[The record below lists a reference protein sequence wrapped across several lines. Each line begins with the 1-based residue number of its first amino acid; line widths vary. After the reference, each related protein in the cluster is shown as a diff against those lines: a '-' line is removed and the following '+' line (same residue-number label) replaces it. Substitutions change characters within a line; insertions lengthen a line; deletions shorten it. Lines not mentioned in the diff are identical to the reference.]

1 MTKHLE
7 TSNQKP
13 NFLICRQRDLVSE
26 HSAFGLCFESAVPW
40 HCPCLARRGA
50 RTRSPWAGVQRQ
62 LCWAAPKT
70 HRASGYIFIYLFPG
84 GNKLDAPQ
92 QKELSFL
99 SANTVPNCQL
109 LCFCPHYSQ
118 ATWLQSE
125 LGSSTHWK
133 PQFNFSVCQGPDL
146 SSPLLWLACLLSLIR
161 FFALGLLL
169 APHSFHAPANEAQ
182 WLSLALLQIGG
193 IHSRWDLPKNKHRQ
207 RSCPFLFIHMIP
219 SLSQPVG
226 TSPCH
231 WVRVRKGTDRSR
243 EIIFW
248 LLLPLRAHNLIKHE
262 PMLRIPRSSL
272 PGTVSLRL
280 CKLEETNPSYTWG
293 LREEVEKDG
302 MVTQEAS
309 SKNGW
314 TFFHPNLKLPKG
326 TRWPDLLSQCP
337 FFSPLHIYTSLC
349 SCKLCFSY
357 FDDWQRACV
366 MSGLLFI
373 ISFPAAPYGSNRG
386 KVLNENENLE
396 GKTKKKTFFFFK

>member
-1 MTKHLE
+1 M
-7 TSNQKP
+7 
-13 NFLICRQRDLVSE
+13 
-26 HSAFGLCFESAVPW
+26 
-40 HCPCLARRGA
+40 
-50 RTRSPWAGVQRQ
+50 
-62 LCWAAPKT
+62 
-70 HRASGYIFIYLFPG
+70 
-84 GNKLDAPQ
+84 
-92 QKELSFL
+92 
-99 SANTVPNCQL
+99 PNCQL

-146 SSPLLWLACLLSLIR
+146 SYPLLWLACLLPLIR

-169 APHSFHAPANEAQ
+169 APHSFHTPANEAQ

-193 IHSRWDLPKNKHRQ
+193 INRRWDLPKNEHRQ

-219 SLSQPVG
+219 PPSQPVG

-231 WVRVRKGTDRSR
+231 WVRVKKGTDRSR

-248 LLLPLRAHNLIKHE
+248 LLLPLRPHNLIKHQ

-314 TFFHPNLKLPKG
+314 SFFHSNLKLPKG
-326 TRWPDLLSQCP
+326 TRWPDVLSQCLF
-337 FFSPLHIYTSLC
+337 FFSPPHLSKFVLLQALFLILWWLTVCMCDVRFAFYYILPRCPIWQQPWEGTEWEW
-349 SCKLCFSY
+349 KLRR
-357 FDDWQRACV
+357 Q
-366 MSGLLFI
+366 
-373 ISFPAAPYGSNRG
+373 N
-386 KVLNENENLE
+386 KKEN
-396 GKTKKKTFFFFK
+396 FFFF